1 MKLKLVT
8 TLLMSSTLLF
18 SNSIVGAW
26 TIDKEKGEQLLKDHA
41 HNEMEQ
47 FVISM
52 MAMAMA
58 DIEFKEDGSCQLDT
72 KNRTKC
78 WEKVS
83 DNHYRLYE
91 EDGSDK
97 GVKVKVIDEKSME
110 LMMNKP
116 KLNFTF
122 NRVDASSMVAPKIV
136 MKKDRVYHAKNI
148 EMKEFHIKGSGY
160 LLFTGE
166 HKFYHLSTEKLNSLT
181 LEELKEIKAKDE
193 RNEGGFLIKKGAYA
207 VNKGEYSVKNNA
219 FYTSIDPFTEEF
231 SEKKIEVISP
241 KQILFNGYNYYLE
254 E

>member
-1 MKLKLVT
+1 MKLKLLT

-26 TIDKEKGEQLLKDHA
+26 TIDKEKGEKLFEEHA
-41 HNEMEQ
+41 NNEMEQ

-52 MAMAMA
+52 MAMAMV
-58 DIEFKEDGSCQLDT
+58 DIEYKEDGSCQITT

-83 DNHYRLYE
+83 DNHYTLYE

-97 GVKVKVIDEKSME
+97 GVKVKLIDENSME
-110 LMMNKP
+110 LIINEP
-116 KLNFTF
+116 KLKFTF

-136 MKKDRVYHAKNI
+136 MKKDSIYHAKDI
-148 EMKEFHIKGSGY
+148 EMKDFHVKGSGY
-160 LLFTGE
+160 FIFTGE
-166 HKFYHLSTEKLNSLT
+166 NEFYHLSTEKLNSLS

-219 FYTSIDPFTEEF
+219 FYTRIAPFSEEF